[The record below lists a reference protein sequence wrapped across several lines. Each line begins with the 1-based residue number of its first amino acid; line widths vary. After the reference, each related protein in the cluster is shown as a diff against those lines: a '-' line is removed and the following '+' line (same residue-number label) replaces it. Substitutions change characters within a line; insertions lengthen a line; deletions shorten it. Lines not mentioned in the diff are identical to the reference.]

1 MNTASSSDLELGGGQ
16 AQAGPGEGAGPW
28 EGRGLGSG
36 RGCDRW
42 WAGLGPRGGANAGR
56 LRGPVLRKAPG
67 TRSAGLS
74 EEAPAGAGRAPQRAA
89 ESGTPLLGTGG
100 HAWPSLPSDSGS
112 RARASKLRGPDLW
125 LGSVWATFG
134 SSAYHSLFDPVAARL
149 PFSTLREA
157 PSSQPS
163 PPAAGRGRVGWG
175 WGRQPGPLRAP
186 PWAAWCPAGVATR
199 SQPRA
204 PEGPQLLPPPHIQRL

>member
-1 MNTASSSDLELGGGQ
+1 MWPRVG
-16 AQAGPGEGAGPW
+16 GAGAKGW
-28 EGRGLGSG
+28 SQR
-36 RGCDRW
+36 RQAKR
-42 WAGLGPRGGANAGR
+42 AGAQKGAR
-56 LRGPVLRKAPG
+56 

-74 EEAPAGAGRAPQRAA
+74 GEAPAGAGRARQRAA

-134 SSAYHSLFDPVAARL
+134 SSAYHSLFDQVAARL
-149 PFSTLREA
+149 PFSRLREA

-163 PPAAGRGRVGWG
+163 PPAGPGRVGWG

-186 PWAAWCPAGVATR
+186 PWAAWGPAGVATR